1 VKGINDLIKKALE
14 MRGQGLNTGEIAED
28 LNVSMET
35 ATWLLTRPKL
45 EEGGKPRDIYIDW
58 SSIGRSSQRIKFISW
73 ALADLCL
80 ETLEEGDQ
88 EVDVVLGVATNGIP
102 IGSLVADE
110 LGAKFGIIHP
120 KKDIKDGENVRS
132 FLSSNFSDVDGKK
145 CIVIDDIITTGKTAK
160 GTIELLTDNGAKVIA
175 IAVIIDKK
183 GLEVIDDVP
192 IKSLIQVERI

>member
-1 VKGINDLIKKALE
+1 MKGINDLIKKALE
-14 MRGQGLNTGEIAED
+14 MREHGLNTGEIAED
-28 LNVSMET
+28 LNVSVET

-45 EEGGKPRDIYIDW
+45 EEGGKPRDIYINW

-80 ETLEEGDQ
+80 ETLEERDR

-110 LGAKFGIIHP
+110 LATKFGIIHP

-160 GTIELLTDNGAKVIA
+160 GTIKILKENGAKVIA

-183 GLEVIDDVP
+183 GLEMIDNVP